1 MLGTGLQIPYSNH
14 TRDNKLIVQTTE
26 RGMLGGWGG
35 VCKGHQGV
43 KKGGGVC
50 EENRKPVKCLLT

>member
-1 MLGTGLQIPYSNH
+1 MLGTGPQIPYSNH
-14 TRDNKLIVQTTE
+14 TRDNELIVQATE
-26 RGMLGGWGG
+26 RGMLRGVG

-43 KKGGGVC
+43 EKGGGVC